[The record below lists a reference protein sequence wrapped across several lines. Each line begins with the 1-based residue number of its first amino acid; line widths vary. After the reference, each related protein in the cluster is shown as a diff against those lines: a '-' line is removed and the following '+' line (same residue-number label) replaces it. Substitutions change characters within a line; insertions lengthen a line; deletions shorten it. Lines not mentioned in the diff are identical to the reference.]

1 MLIPVVGELIA
12 SLGLILNTYY
22 KHWPMEVAG
31 ITEAL
36 FPGLA
41 GGWFTMLMV
50 RLKISKT
57 VQLLII
63 NFFIQGSV

>member
-1 MLIPVVGELIA
+1 MLIPIIGELVA
-12 SLGLILNTYY
+12 SLGLILNTYFE
-22 KHWPMEVAG
+22 KWPMEVAG

-50 RLKISKT
+50 RIIFRIFMSAFTLK
-57 VQLLII
+57 
-63 NFFIQGSV
+63 F

>member
-1 MLIPVVGELIA
+1 MLIPIVGELIA

-22 KHWPMEVAG
+22 AHWPMEVAG

-50 RLKISKT
+50 KT
-57 VQLLII
+57 TL
-63 NFFIQGSV
+63 